1 MAEEVQVIWDDKEIY
16 DLLNSADGPVGQLI
30 LELSERAAAV
40 ATSVVRV
47 RTGRGGSTARP
58 PGFTKASIKVH
69 FPAWGTL
76 GLIYGGVNA
85 AADPTIFLEYPA
97 EQMKHAY
104 PFLTTGLFS
113 LEGQV

>member
-1 MAEEVQVIWDDKEIY
+1 VADNVKVIWDDKAVF
-16 DLLNSADGPVGQLI
+16 DLLNSADGPVGELI

-40 ATSVVRV
+40 AKAVVRV
-47 RTGRGGSTARP
+47 RTQRGGWTARP

-69 FPAWGTL
+69 FPAWGSL
-76 GLIYGGVNA
+76 GLLYGGVNS

-97 EQMKHAY
+97 EQMHQAY

>member
-1 MAEEVQVIWDDKEIY
+1 MVDIRWDDKAVF

-30 LELSERAAAV
+30 GELSDRAATV
-40 ATSVVRV
+40 ARAVVRV
-47 RTGRGGSTARP
+47 RRPRGEGPNSTARP
-58 PGFTKASIKVH
+58 PGFTKASIRSH

-85 AADPTIFLEYPA
+85 AADPTIFLEMPA
-97 EQMKHAY
+97 EQMHERY

>member
-1 MAEEVQVIWDDKEIY
+1 VADIKLIWDDQEIY
-16 DLLNSADGPVGQLI
+16 ELLNAADGPVGQLI
-30 LELSERAAAV
+30 FELSARAAAV
-40 ATSVVRV
+40 ATAVVRV

-58 PGFTKASIKVH
+58 PGFTKASIRVH
-69 FPAWGTL
+69 FPAWGSL

-97 EQMKHAY
+97 IQYHEAH